1 MKQMVMGS
9 KEQFNDFRLSPPGEY
24 VHRPLGELY
33 AWEWLET
40 YKFAREGLHNIPAA
54 NRKLMKCEDLTS
66 NFQSLLDFIGQ
77 DYFTVTDEVRG
88 WAKTRSDT
96 VYRQE
101 RHVKSDVVLSQDRN
115 PCRDETLTFARKT
128 IDASYDLIKNKIAS
142 ELAGLPKID
151 RHLVEMDFW
160 IDNWLN
166 LGVNKYKT
174 RTFL

>member
-1 MKQMVMGS
+1 
-9 KEQFNDFRLSPPGEY
+9 
-24 VHRPLGELY
+24 
-33 AWEWLET
+33 
-40 YKFAREGLHNIPAA
+40 
-54 NRKLMKCEDLTS
+54 
-66 NFQSLLDFIGQ
+66 
-77 DYFTVTDEVRG
+77 
-88 WAKTRSDT
+88 
-96 VYRQE
+96 
-101 RHVKSDVVLSQDRN
+101 
-115 PCRDETLTFARKT
+115 LTFARKT